1 MRDFLGLYQKNSVL
15 CVFDLKNKT
24 NKYMTVEKIMQQNY
38 DNAINLFFTPNA
50 LGYRR
55 KDEKTS
61 IRRDNEHL
69 QTFEALYCDLDFKL
83 SDYDCNED
91 EVIESLLEYWEDEDC
106 ELIEPTMITFSGH
119 GLHLYWKIE
128 SISYRGNI
136 EKWELCQEYIYNSLR
151 KWGADKAI
159 TKDKVRVLRVP
170 NTINKKADCEP
181 IKCEI
186 KAFSGKVYTLD
197 SVVEKF
203 DLWQD
208 LRRIYNNKYK
218 NNVLQFKREQRRT
231 KKNKGKSKGVFYT
244 NFNQNADKT
253 YTRLFNARLKDLEKL
268 ALSRTEGTRELIMFL
283 YQNYMMLAT
292 GNKEF
297 TQQKALELNSRTQRP
312 LTEREVIKVAQARKN
327 YKYSTETIIELLGIT
342 EQEMI
347 ELELCSLVTP
357 EIRADRRKEQN
368 KRYYERR
375 AGQSKAEQ
383 IEERRTKLAILL
395 EQGKTEQEILEILQI
410 SRRTN
415 FADKKV
421 VCSTEWVEQNQEP
434 IQKAIEQEK
443 TGQVELVLLEQVAE
457 YEKRKLQRVY
467 EAVKHYQEPIR
478 ERRLKVPI

>member
-15 CVFDLKNKT
+15 CVFDLQNKT

-106 ELIEPTMITFSGH
+106 ELIEPTMITFTGH

-151 KWGADKAI
+151 KLGADKAI
-159 TKDKVRVLRVP
+159 TKDKVRVLRMP
-170 NTINKKADCEP
+170 NTINKKAGYEP

-197 SVVEKF
+197 SIVEKF

-312 LTEREVIKVAQARKN
+312 LTEREVIKVAQARKS
-327 YKYSTETIIELLGIT
+327 YKYSTESIIELLGIT

-395 EQGKTEQEILEILQI
+395 EQGKSEQEILEVLDI
-410 SRRTN
+410 SRRTYYN
-415 FADKKV
+415 DKKIIGTEQWQKDNKEAIKKALQEVTEQV
-421 VCSTEWVEQNQEP
+421 V
-434 IQKAIEQEK
+434 
-443 TGQVELVLLEQVAE
+443 LVLVEDKLEQD
-457 YEKRKLQRVY
+457 RKQLHDTYLIV
-467 EAVKHYQEPIR
+467 EHYKEPFR
-478 ERRLKVPI
+478 EERLKVPI

>member
-1 MRDFLGLYQKNSVL
+1 MRDFLRLYQKNSML

-151 KWGADKAI
+151 KLGADKAI
-159 TKDKVRVLRVP
+159 TKDKVRVLRMP
-170 NTINKKADCEP
+170 NTINKKAGYEP

-197 SVVEKF
+197 SIVEKF

-312 LTEREVIKVAQARKN
+312 LTEREVIKVAQARKS
-327 YKYSTETIIELLGIT
+327 YKYSTESIIELLGIT

-395 EQGKTEQEILEILQI
+395 EQGKSEQEILEILDI
-410 SRRTN
+410 SRRTYYN
-415 FADKKV
+415 DKKIIGTEQWQKDNKEAIKKALQEVTEQV
-421 VCSTEWVEQNQEP
+421 V
-434 IQKAIEQEK
+434 
-443 TGQVELVLLEQVAE
+443 LVLVEDKLEQD
-457 YEKRKLQRVY
+457 RKQLHDTYLIV
-467 EAVKHYQEPIR
+467 EHYKEPFR
-478 ERRLKVPI
+478 KERLKVPI